1 MRYFANFT
9 ANNGTSLQRDIE
21 GNNKFDLLARIR
33 HIAMSNSD
41 GNNARW
47 WVEDEAR
54 HMVFDESYIPRV
66 GLRYWI
72 YNYIIPKC

>member
-21 GNNKFDLLARIR
+21 GNNKFELLARIR
-33 HIAMSNSD
+33 HIAMANRFE

-47 WVEDEAR
+47 WVEDEAE
-54 HMVFDESYIPRV
+54 HMVFDASYIPHV
-66 GLRYWI
+66 GIRYWF
-72 YNYIIPKC
+72 YNYTIKC